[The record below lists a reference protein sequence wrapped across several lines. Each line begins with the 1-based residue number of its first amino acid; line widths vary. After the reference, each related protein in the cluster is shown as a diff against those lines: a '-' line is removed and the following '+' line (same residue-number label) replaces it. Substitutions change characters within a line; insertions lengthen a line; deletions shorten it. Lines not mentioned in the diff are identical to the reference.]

1 MKRMTSLVALL
12 LLVLCSCTN
21 SGATVR
27 ALKNQGFTDIRP
39 GGYAWFACSG
49 DDMADKVHGYKS
61 TRGARKRNCL
71 LRALPQGLHGEVVR

>member
-49 DDMADKVHGYKS
+49 DDTWQTKFTA
-61 TRGARKRNCL
+61 TNPRGERVSGTVCC
-71 LRALPQGLHGEVVR
+71 GLFLKDCTVRW